1 MVERP
6 PAPTR
11 MPPAPLALRMKTSVW
26 VRALLPTRLVVR
38 RATLK
43 GQRLWEQDEGARE
56 DALAAMATVVS
67 GTALEGSLERV
78 AREYVIEQQTDTAL
92 FWQPWSTP
100 EVDEATARRLREAL
114 AQDRGVL
121 LSSCHLGPYPRIT
134 QVPLD
139 MGCTP
144 YGVFGPWFF
153 EPPSPDYWGRRIARW
168 HKGARARYVT
178 SKGSYR
184 TLRALLERGE
194 CVVLFFDV
202 PGHRPTRYLG
212 KPAMLADGIARLA
225 FEGDALVLPTRLRR
239 VGHRVWMDVG
249 SPLDPREFADVEAL
263 HTELARLHEDWVL
276 EFPAA
281 MADPRDFGWEQGAT
295 PEAWNIPE
303 PQAG

>member
-11 MPPAPLALRMKTSVW
+11 MPPAPLALRLKTSVW

-38 RATLK
+38 RAVLK
-43 GQRLWEQDEGARE
+43 GQRLWEQNEGARE

-67 GTALEGSLERV
+67 GTSLEGSLERV
-78 AREYVIEQQTDTAL
+78 AREYVIEQETDTAL

-100 EVDEATARRLREAL
+100 EIDEATERNLREAL
-114 AQDRGVL
+114 DQDRGVL

-134 QVPLD
+134 RVLLD
-139 MGCTP
+139 MGRRP

-168 HKGARARYVT
+168 HKGARSRYVT

-194 CVVLFFDV
+194 WVVLFFDV

-212 KPAMLADGIARLA
+212 KPAMLADGTARLA
-225 FEGDALVLPTRLRR
+225 IESDALVLPTRLRR
-239 VGHRVWMDVG
+239 VGHRVWMDVAP
-249 SPLDPREFADVEAL
+249 PLDPRELADVEAL
-263 HTELARLHEDWVL
+263 HTALARLHEKWVL
-276 EFPAA
+276 EYPAA

-295 PEAWNIPE
+295 PEAWNMPE